1 MQDDSEYYVKFCEF
15 YQRLFT
21 YPLMFTLGIDGSKSY
36 VRSCLVLINQSSEM
50 F

>member
-21 YPLMFTLGIDGSKSY
+21 YPLMFTLGKSY